1 MIDYSLCRNKLKENI
16 EKIGKRDA
24 KKIRE
29 GDNVYQLRIKTELNS
44 FLGLSKPI
52 PIEDVE
58 NRILKPS
65 MQNMDAWSCGFS
77 YRIPEIKKKDERI
90 VALYLHLN
98 EDNQKIEY
106 RKTKDTNKDIR
117 RDFVVKEEH
126 KKGVVDLA
134 DLDEAQYNKIMKLIK
149 NKEDELNRGN
159 KGKRKKVSA
168 WNRLELFLEWC
179 YSENILTSDS
189 SVKCCSSYISTK
201 IKEHFKST
209 ERFYAI
215 FQVGGGSYKG
225 AEITTLLDNMQGELI
240 TRPDIPLKIM
250 IHEEKDYTRV
260 DFVRV
265 ENKEDLHLIDASV
278 TTKQKEQRLVDLI
291 KEYPEKQCFNKRF
304 FINYVFGNSSGYYCN
319 DNSTVKVCNEI
330 MRTNEFRNEYGIE
343 MEVFNYYKDKEGND
357 TDKPRKVFKK
367 IRKGPD
373 WDDIYFI
380 FNGEY
385 KPELKTKINFE
396 KLQNNTAQIEK
407 IRGEKQMKKVEMEEP
422 VKEPVE
428 EVKVKREKQ
437 TYTKEF
443 HKYAIEVLDR
453 EGITEKYLKE
463 QPLSV
468 NVDGALVVKTMKDK
482 FTEYADVDDKK
493 MWKGIRQLDLVNRF
507 KGKSKKRELNKIVK
521 VKEKAVKVKEVKPKT
536 TKTKVAEKKEEF
548 EIIHIVRFVT
558 NLKFKTEVKAEIEV
572 GLFKKKKTKQVPVEF
587 MKHYEEIVM
596 YCGKEKKDEEVVE
609 DKMRE
614 LINITSQEGKLVSI
628 TAQSMPNGKT
638 YSIID
643 SKTFEVKKG
652 E

>member
-1 MIDYSLCRNKLKENI
+1 MVDYSLCRNKLKENI

-65 MQNMDAWSCGFS
+65 MQNMDAWSCSFS

-117 RDFVVKEEH
+117 RDFVVKE
-126 KKGVVDLA
+126 
-134 DLDEAQYNKIMKLIK
+134 
-149 NKEDELNRGN
+149 
-159 KGKRKKVSA
+159 
-168 WNRLELFLEWC
+168 
-179 YSENILTSDS
+179 
-189 SVKCCSSYISTK
+189 
-201 IKEHFKST
+201 
-209 ERFYAI
+209 
-215 FQVGGGSYKG
+215 KG
-225 AEITTLLDNMQGELI
+225 AESTYKSGVIKIQ
-240 TRPDIPLKIM
+240 LKIG
-250 IHEEKDYTRV
+250 EA
-260 DFVRV
+260 
-265 ENKEDLHLIDASV
+265 L
-278 TTKQKEQRLVDLI
+278 KQKEINLLDFNENEFKNIITELNEKFPIIEGKKVHAWENHNRLAYYFKKNNIILDDSNIKSISFYIDDKDTKSIDRLREILGIKKGSYVGDKILTVLENIAGYLFSKPEIPYRLLIYRDIKPIKVEIISDTNKVDLKLVKGNI
-291 KEYPEKQCFNKRF
+291 SKDDKLQNFAKLLKTASVNGVLE
-304 FINYVFGNSSGYYCN
+304 INYVDTIQGIALNFDWMYSNPNSVEKFMVQAFKNHELTKFGIFGIYDVLPKKEKKHYR
-319 DNSTVKVCNEI
+319 VKRI
-330 MRTNEFRNEYGIE
+330 Y
-343 MEVFNYYKDKEGND
+343 
-357 TDKPRKVFKK
+357 
-367 IRKGPD
+367 KGPD
-373 WDDIYFI
+373 ITDIYWRIKFRLLTTDVDKNI
-380 FNGEY
+380 KKDGGE
-385 KPELKTKINFE
+385 E
-396 KLQNNTAQIEK
+396 
-407 IRGEKQMKKVEMEEP
+407 QMKKEE

-428 EVKVKREKQ
+428 EVEVKVKREKQ

-453 EGITEKYLKE
+453 DGITEKYLKE

-468 NVDGALVVKTMKDK
+468 NVDGALVVKAMKDK

-521 VKEKAVKVKEVKPKT
+521 AKEKAVKVKEVKPKT

-558 NLKFKTEVKAEIEV
+558 NLKFNAEVKAEIEV

-596 YCGKEKKDEEVVE
+596 YCGKENKDEEVVE

-614 LINITSQEGKLVSI
+614 LTNITSQEGKLLSI